1 MLFHISH
8 PEVSPDDHWI
18 EFPIIC
24 KVHFESVQRS
34 HYVIF
39 AQIPPFYW
47 AFPLPAESQDVPNTI
62 SDDMITSKML
72 VNAHYKET
80 MHDASRLSKDFEQI
94 VAGVNRELQARRK
107 SLDDRL
113 QKWRDDLKKKKED
126 VLNKGQELEAKQQK
140 CKEEQEELSKKFDEI
155 EEKRE
160 TNRIR
165 MNEIKE
171 NIERLEKE
179 VEETYIANQK
189 NH

>member
-1 MLFHISH
+1 MITGSSFQLA
-8 PEVSPDDHWI
+8 
-18 EFPIIC
+18 IC

-72 VNAHYKET
+72 VNAHYKEA